1 MSANPSQKISDARV
15 PTESP
20 TASASVPAPAPST
33 TSMRPPRHVPGTG
46 LGIVVNANAK
56 RGGRRIAVELGRAL
70 PGARV
75 RLTRSADDVDAYL
88 KSLLLRSTDSDPPL
102 RGILAAGGDGTAIG
116 LVNALRRV
124 LPEDAP
130 YPAIGLIPLGTGNA
144 WAHASGAPKLDRGLR
159 LLRAHEGA
167 LPTRRYD
174 VVECEGVLTP
184 FAGCGWDAEV
194 LNDYR
199 AQLDAAKGPS
209 HLFAKSVYGYLSA
222 MIMRTAPKAF
232 LNGRA
237 HVLVENLG
245 EAVYTLTPEGRV
257 VEVEGTKRG
266 TILYEGPAGVAGAAT
281 CPEFGYQFRAYPYA
295 DRVPGYFNIRIY
307 DAAPTRAL
315 RDIPRLWRGS
325 FPLEGMSDWFATEV
339 RMTFSRPVPLQ
350 IAGDAVGF
358 RQSVDYRIHPRAVQ
372 VLDWRA
378 I

>member
-1 MSANPSQKISDARV
+1 MRSAPTALANPA
-15 PTESP
+15 ESLGSTP
-20 TASASVPAPAPST
+20 PA
-33 TSMRPPRHVPGTG
+33 SMRPARVVPGTG
-46 LGIVVNANAK
+46 IGILVNANAK

-75 RLTRSADDVDAYL
+75 RLTRSQEDVDSYL
-88 KSLLLRSTDSDPPL
+88 RSLLKEGDAPVRAV
-102 RGILAAGGDGTAIG
+102 LAAGGDGTAIG

-130 YPAIGLIPLGTGNA
+130 YPSIGMLPLGTGNA
-144 WAHASGAPKLDRGLR
+144 WAHAT
-159 LLRAHEGA
+159 GA
-167 LPTRRYD
+167 LKLALAVRQLAAHDGPIPTRRYD

-199 AQLDAAKGPS
+199 SQLDAAKGPS
-209 HLFAKSVYGYLSA
+209 YHFAKTVYGYITA
-222 MIMRTAPKAF
+222 MALRTAPKA
-232 LNGRA
+232 LINGRA

-245 EAVYTLTPEGRV
+245 DVVYTLTPQGRV
-257 VEVEGTKRG
+257 VEVEGAKRG

-281 CPEFGYQFRAYPYA
+281 CPEFGYQFRAYPFA
-295 DRVPGYFNIRIY
+295 ERVPGFFNIRIY
-307 DAAPTRAL
+307 DAAPLRAV
-315 RDIPRLWRGS
+315 RSIPKLWRGT
-325 FPLEGMSDWFATEV
+325 FPLQGMTDWFATAV

-358 RQSVDYRIHPRAVQ
+358 RQSVDYRIHPRPLH

-378 I
+378 MA